1 MRQPRVFPNWL
12 DTTGHY
18 WTLLDTTGHYWTTFL
33 PSQNRNLISLDNSAV
48 LQSKEQ
54 VTWDYHGKA
63 RDLSNDECGQSQSH
77 LPNLFGIRWNP
88 YLIRRS
94 RQMSPLGRGIRKSSD
109 KSHLDSRLP
118 MEKWGYLLQ
127 AESGAPNKIVLYGNW
142 RSFTD
147 LKADSLSKDGGKPGH
162 SSQVLSAI
170 IFASGGHVVT
180 SSYELQVSR
189 TQNSEVTR
197 PLELRILRTSK
208 TKMEMQL
215 Q

>member
-1 MRQPRVFPNWL
+1 MEKRA
-12 DTTGHY
+12 
-18 WTLLDTTGHYWTTFL
+18 
-33 PSQNRNLISLDNSAV
+33 I
-48 LQSKEQ
+48 
-54 VTWDYHGKA
+54 YH
-63 RDLSNDECGQSQSH
+63 ECGQSSQSH
-77 LPNLFGIRWNP
+77 FPNLVGIRWNP

-94 RQMSPLGRGIRKSSD
+94 RQTSPLGRGIRKSSD

-118 MEKWGYLLQ
+118 MEKSGYLLGRIWSTQ
-127 AESGAPNKIVLYGNW
+127 QNCPLRKLVLFHWFKGRLNSIW
-142 RSFTD
+142 
-147 LKADSLSKDGGKPGH
+147 LSKDGGKPGH

-215 Q
+215 QYCHDSHLAVCSSSV